1 MCLSGEHRWNKS
13 CSAPPIVGLL
23 ECSLLAADT
32 MDLKFKCHSIFCR
45 LYVYLYII
53 YVMYPL
59 KCIVSEAWSSSA
71 SWQPRWV
78 GIAPAE
84 NEILR
89 LTRGKIMSRNPSI
102 KYFLSRGCCCKWTC
116 QSCFSRSLKTYKP

>member
-1 MCLSGEHRWNKS
+1 
-13 CSAPPIVGLL
+13 
-23 ECSLLAADT
+23 
-32 MDLKFKCHSIFCR
+32 
-45 LYVYLYII
+45 
-53 YVMYPL
+53 MYPL

-89 LTRGKIMSRNPSI
+89 LTRGENHEQKPQHQVFSVAGMLLQMDMSVL
-102 KYFLSRGCCCKWTC
+102 FLQK
-116 QSCFSRSLKTYKP
+116 LEDI